1 MNTLSEIIG
10 KSYMLYAMTGIFL
23 LGVISRFFLNLT
35 YRGLLRDIG
44 NLPAP
49 QSRILKQIKLKYES
63 CDKLDMQI
71 CNTEAFVKKNLYE
84 YRVCGTSVRAMEKI
98 LGQAMFFGMLTGI
111 GAAIFATLAG
121 LDKNVIIVHIAATVF
136 GAALLFN
143 YDRLSDIAYKRQVV
157 ETGLVDFLE
166 NHLQMHF
173 LAQERA
179 EAEESVNAFETV
191 EEKAEGKLVDF
202 MEARRSEEKEIE
214 ASVED
219 NLIIEEVLK
228 EFFG

>member
-35 YRGLLRDIG
+35 YRGLLRDVG

-49 QSRILKQIKLKYES
+49 KSRILKQIKLKYES

-84 YRVCGTSVRAMEKI
+84 HRVCGTSLRTMEKI
-98 LGQAMFFGMLTGI
+98 LGQAMFFGTLAGVGT
-111 GAAIFATLAG
+111 AIFAMLAEF
-121 LDKNVIIVHIAATVF
+121 DRSVIIVHIAATVF

-143 YDRLSDIAYKRQVV
+143 YDRLSDISYKRQVV

-179 EAEESVNAFETV
+179 EAEEAENIAETA
-191 EEKAEGKLVDF
+191 EEKTEGKLVDF
-202 MEARRSEEKEIE
+202 MEVRRSEAKEIE
-214 ASVED
+214 AAVED

>member
-35 YRGLLRDIG
+35 YRGLLRDIS

-49 QSRILKQIKLKYES
+49 KSRILKQIKLKYES

-84 YRVCGTSVRAMEKI
+84 HRVCGTSLRTMEKI

-111 GAAIFATLAG
+111 SAAIFATFAG
-121 LDKNVIIVHIAATVF
+121 LDKNVIIVHIAATMF

-157 ETGLVDFLE
+157 ETGLEDFLE
-166 NHLQMHF
+166 NHLQMH
-173 LAQERA
+173 LMAQERVK
-179 EAEESVNAFETV
+179 EVERDYENEEER
-191 EEKAEGKLVDF
+191 AEGKLVDF
-202 MEARRSEEKEIE
+202 MEARRNEEKEIE

>member
-1 MNTLSEIIG
+1 L
-10 KSYMLYAMTGIFL
+10 
-23 LGVISRFFLNLT
+23 
-35 YRGLLRDIG
+35 
-44 NLPAP
+44 
-49 QSRILKQIKLKYES
+49 
-63 CDKLDMQI
+63 
-71 CNTEAFVKKNLYE
+71 
-84 YRVCGTSVRAMEKI
+84 
-98 LGQAMFFGMLTGI
+98 FFGMLTGI

-121 LDKNVIIVHIAATVF
+121 HDKNVIIVHIAATAF

-173 LAQERA
+173 QAQERA
-179 EAEESVNAFETV
+179 EEAESDYES
-191 EEKAEGKLVDF
+191 EEERTEGKLVDF
-202 MEARRSEEKEIE
+202 MEARRFEEKEME
-214 ASVED
+214 ASIED

>member
-49 QSRILKQIKLKYES
+49 KSRILKQIKLKYES